1 MSKYRRGLASDSVTL
16 KNTLED
22 LLIDS
27 IDSVDE
33 TKKYEEYK
41 KSSLTSFYTVSM
53 TRFKSSNKLMKK
65 FKYNAKCDF
74 KILGSL
80 RKQLRNAKEENE
92 KLGLLDLYSFQLKK
106 VTTENNLGQ
115 KYYKRVSEVVLS
127 ELVA

>member
-1 MSKYRRGLASDSVTL
+1 MSKYKRGYASDSVTL

-22 LLIDS
+22 MLIESIECDDS
-27 IDSVDE
+27 E
-33 TKKYEEYK
+33 TKKYKEYK
-41 KSSLTSFYTVSM
+41 SGLKSFYTVSM
-53 TRFKSSNKLMKK
+53 TRFKSSEKLMKK